1 MKNYQSKSV
10 HVNMLYIFKLKFWS
24 NRIRGY
30 TIDERPDEKEESVSR
45 MQKVLI
51 ERKKKKEEPRSYQ
64 EKRKSKK
71 VVVVVVDVAR

>member
-51 ERKKKKEEPRSYQ
+51 ERKKKKEDQ
-64 EKRKSKK
+64 EVTKKREKAK
-71 VVVVVVDVAR
+71 R